1 MDASI
6 FDNTG
11 DKEVFSRTEMI
22 KKENESAEN
31 YTEDEEWAKVL
42 CKCRWEI

>member
-1 MDASI
+1 MISVSI
-6 FDNTG
+6 FENRA
-11 DKEVFSRTEMI
+11 DKVVSSRTEMR

-42 CKCRWEI
+42 CK